1 MQEVLRHLK
10 NIIAS
15 AGDSGDTLDRWNMEG
30 KFTLRDTFQ
39 ELFGFLADHWRDINP
54 VEQLALSASACVPVG
69 HALIKPG
76 RLFFRL
82 SEDLSPFMH
91 EIPRFFG
98 VHEVFLKSLGV
109 RERPSSEDYAH
120 FLSELAVECRG
131 VSLNPN
137 ELRAVLA
144 IVNAIAQEKETE
156 INVGSDTKKNLM
168 TTVFVPDENSILR
181 NSAVCLFNN
190 NGWLRERLPNEISKA
205 EHALHILHP
214 FVTRD
219 TASFLLIPPLSE
231 VLVEQLPPGFDVNL
245 SRTHDLYSDIFL
257 PVIKSESFALAISQL
272 FLRGTGICQQEVS
285 TEDIIDKLQKVELCF
300 VKTVK
305 TVMEIRDPRLQDSR
319 HAKIVTDATES
330 LCFVA
335 SNSDNSATKLIVNS
349 GLLVPPDALSAAV
362 VSSSD
367 FISPLHP
374 SVALGVGLA
383 RAFLMDP
390 PLAAT
395 LALLLSEASTTSAG
409 TQTLLSH
416 LRISSDSASL
426 RERLRGSP
434 GSFVNSS
441 DKLMLELKPF
451 RAYRPGEIIAFE
463 SASEDRLDNNN
474 LSDGGMVYG
483 RVLVVEGDDND
494 GLVTTSSDVF
504 RDGIGESLGLKRIT
518 VRINAA
524 GETAT
529 FLPTSLYSFKSA
541 RDVSLHTPERAP
553 VVSTTAKE
561 ITNNITSDVASVSSI
576 SQPANISS
584 TLHAQGKDSSSSVKS
599 EAVSQDEIIEALGGL
614 LHRAGIPMTLEKE
627 VKNG

>member
-1 MQEVLRHLK
+1 MQVVLRHLK

-257 PVIKSESFALAISQL
+257 PVI
-272 FLRGTGICQQEVS
+272 
-285 TEDIIDKLQKVELCF
+285 
-300 VKTVK
+300 
-305 TVMEIRDPRLQDSR
+305 
-319 HAKIVTDATES
+319 
-330 LCFVA
+330 
-335 SNSDNSATKLIVNS
+335 
-349 GLLVPPDALSAAV
+349 
-362 VSSSD
+362 
-367 FISPLHP
+367 
-374 SVALGVGLA
+374 
-383 RAFLMDP
+383 
-390 PLAAT
+390 
-395 LALLLSEASTTSAG
+395 
-409 TQTLLSH
+409 
-416 LRISSDSASL
+416 
-426 RERLRGSP
+426 
-434 GSFVNSS
+434 
-441 DKLMLELKPF
+441 
-451 RAYRPGEIIAFE
+451 
-463 SASEDRLDNNN
+463 
-474 LSDGGMVYG
+474 
-483 RVLVVEGDDND
+483 
-494 GLVTTSSDVF
+494 
-504 RDGIGESLGLKRIT
+504 
-518 VRINAA
+518 
-524 GETAT
+524 T
-529 FLPTSLYSFKSA
+529 FLIS
-541 RDVSLHTPERAP
+541 
-553 VVSTTAKE
+553 
-561 ITNNITSDVASVSSI
+561 NIA
-576 SQPANISS
+576 
-584 TLHAQGKDSSSSVKS
+584 
-599 EAVSQDEIIEALGGL
+599 E
-614 LHRAGIPMTLEKE
+614 
-627 VKNG
+627 